1 MVRNIDEFIALI
13 KDRGYIDVEKV
24 RKAYSYAERLHEG
37 QKRVSGEPYII
48 HPLAVAEIVWELQL
62 DTDSICAAFLHDTIE
77 DCSDKI
83 SLQEIRKEFGADV
96 AEIVDGITKLVHI
109 NFENKEEEQAENLRK
124 MFLAMSKDLRVI
136 FVKLADRLH
145 NMRTLNFK
153 KTEKQRSVALETMH
167 VYAPLAH
174 RLGIQRIKHELED
187 LSLKY
192 LDPIGYE
199 EVQRDIERRYG
210 ENKGFLENAQK
221 TVEQNLKAYN
231 IKFTLTG
238 RVKSIFSIYK
248 KMYSQAKS
256 FEEIYDFYAMRII
269 VDNELDCY
277 TALGTIHEA
286 FKSIPQR
293 FKDYISTPKPNMYR
307 SLHTTVIGREG
318 IPFEVQIRT
327 WEMHTVAEFGLAA
340 HWKYKTGESAKQDM
354 DDKLYWIRTML
365 ETEKN
370 TDDPDELIKPLKI
383 DLFEDEI
390 FVFTPHSDIIN
401 LPVEATPIDFAYAI
415 HSAVGNKMVGAK
427 VNGNIVP
434 IDSQLENGQIVEIL
448 TSSSSKGPSRDWL
461 NIVKTSEARN
471 KIRQFF
477 KKEKRSENIVVG
489 KLEIDRELKRYGR
502 SFSEAQKQEVVKN
515 VAVRLGLNDADDLYN
530 NIGYGGMSVSKVAL
544 KLKDELER
552 VVNPQSGEALAQS
565 KLDKV
570 AKATK
575 LSSDSQSVI
584 IDNVDNCEVK
594 YAKCCN
600 PIPGD
605 TIIGFITKGHGV
617 SIHKYECDNVRT
629 GLNNPEQSGRWV
641 VASWNERVT
650 QLQQQKGG
658 NYDAV
663 ISIFAEYAHTILA
676 EITLALAE
684 MNVAVSAITTRKN
697 GDACIVEVTIK
708 CSNIDHMRSIM
719 QGLHKLKKIKDV
731 VRGSVL

>member
-1 MVRNIDEFIALI
+1 MVKSIDELIALI

-83 SLQEIRKEFGADV
+83 SLQEIRKEFGSDV

-153 KTEKQRSVALETMH
+153 KTEKQRSIALETMH

-174 RLGIQRIKHELED
+174 RLGIQRIKYELED

-192 LDPIGYE
+192 LDPIGYD
-199 EVQRDIERRYG
+199 EVKMDIERRYG
-210 ENKGFLENAQK
+210 ENKGFLESAQK

-256 FEEIYDFYAMRII
+256 FDEIYDFYAMRII

-340 HWKYKTGESAKQDM
+340 HWKYKTGESAKPDI

-401 LPVEATPIDFAYAI
+401 LPVGATPIDFAYAI

-434 IDSQLENGQIVEIL
+434 IDSKLENGQIVEIL
-448 TSSSSKGPSRDWL
+448 NSSSSKGPSRDWL

-489 KLEIDRELKRYGR
+489 KLEVDRELKRYGR
-502 SFSEAQKQEVVKN
+502 SFTEAQKQEVVKS
-515 VAVRLGLNDADDLYN
+515 VAARLGLNDADDLYN
-530 NIGYGGMSVSKVAL
+530 NIGYGGMSVSKVSL
-544 KLKDELER
+544 KLKDELDR
-552 VVNPQSGEALAQS
+552 VVNPQNPDAVAQS
-565 KLDKV
+565 KLE
-570 AKATK
+570 KAPKASK
-575 LSSDSQSVI
+575 LGSDSQSVI
-584 IDNVDNCEVK
+584 LDSVDNCEVK

-617 SIHKYECDNVRT
+617 SIHKYECENVRL
-629 GLNNPEQSGRWV
+629 GLNNPDQSGRWV

-650 QLQQQKGG
+650 QSPQQKGG

-663 ISIFAEYAHTILA
+663 ISVFADYTQTILA
-676 EITLALAE
+676 DITLALAE
-684 MNVAVSAITTRKN
+684 MNVAVSAFTIRKN
-697 GDACIVEVTIK
+697 GDACIVEVAIK

-719 QGLHKLKKIKDV
+719 QGLHKIKKIKDV

>member
-1 MVRNIDEFIALI
+1 MDELIALI

-48 HPLAVAEIVWELQL
+48 HPLAVAEIVLELQL

-83 SLQEIRKEFGADV
+83 SLQEIRKEFGSDV

-153 KTEKQRSVALETMH
+153 KTEKQRSIALETMH

-174 RLGIQRIKHELED
+174 RLGIQRIKYELED

-192 LDPIGYE
+192 LDPIGYD
-199 EVQRDIERRYG
+199 EVKMDIERRYG
-210 ENKGFLENAQK
+210 ENKGFLESAQK

-256 FEEIYDFYAMRII
+256 FDEIYDFYAMRII

-340 HWKYKTGESAKQDM
+340 HWKYKTGESAKPDI

-401 LPVEATPIDFAYAI
+401 LPVGATPIDFAYAI

-434 IDSQLENGQIVEIL
+434 IDSKLENGQIVEIL
-448 TSSSSKGPSRDWL
+448 NSSSSKGPSRDWL

-489 KLEIDRELKRYGR
+489 KLEVDRELKRYGR
-502 SFSEAQKQEVVKN
+502 SFTEAQKQEVVKS
-515 VAVRLGLNDADDLYN
+515 VAARLGLNDADDLYN
-530 NIGYGGMSVSKVAL
+530 NIGYGGMSVSKVSL
-544 KLKDELER
+544 KLKDELDR
-552 VVNPQSGEALAQS
+552 VVNPQNPDAVAQS
-565 KLDKV
+565 KLE
-570 AKATK
+570 KAPKASK
-575 LSSDSQSVI
+575 LGSDSQSVI
-584 IDNVDNCEVK
+584 LDSVDNCEVK

-617 SIHKYECDNVRT
+617 SIHKYECENVRL
-629 GLNNPEQSGRWV
+629 GLNNPDQSGRWV

-650 QLQQQKGG
+650 QSPQQKGG

-663 ISIFAEYAHTILA
+663 ISVFADYTQTILA
-676 EITLALAE
+676 DITLALAE
-684 MNVAVSAITTRKN
+684 MNVAVSAITIRKN
-697 GDACIVEVTIK
+697 GDACIVEVAIK

-719 QGLHKLKKIKDV
+719 QGLHKIKKIKDV